1 MMMHMI
7 ILNYTSKN
15 WRAHINYLETVVED
29 LVRCSSVQT
38 TFLPNM

>member
-1 MMMHMI
+1 MTMHMI
-7 ILNYTSKN
+7 ILNYASKN
-15 WRAHINYLETVVED
+15 WRAYINYLETVVED